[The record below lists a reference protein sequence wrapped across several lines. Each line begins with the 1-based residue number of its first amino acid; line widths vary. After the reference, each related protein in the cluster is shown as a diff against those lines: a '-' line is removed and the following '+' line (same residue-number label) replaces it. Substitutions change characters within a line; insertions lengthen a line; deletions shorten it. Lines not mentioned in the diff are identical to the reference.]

1 MSYKKTVK
9 AVKPFVF
16 SNNSNFKLAVY
27 NSWVKEGGKGI
38 CGRWYAKFYKSIS
51 YHLDMPSVCENKKT
65 ARLCFVEGTSLLF
78 DTFPD
83 YIFYEI
89 IPIIW
94 VCWPSFWVAME
105 KFLRKHNVRT
115 AFFTS
120 SQTADHF
127 KSVFPTCNIFH
138 LPEGI
143 DTQIYKPGKPLRER
157 SIDYLEYGRCSCIVD
172 SAKLDDSINVVSS
185 RNELN
190 GLATREDLVNALA
203 DSKITIA
210 MTRLDNQPEI
220 AEGIDTLTQRYWEC
234 MLSGVILL
242 GRAPLELINF
252 IGYDPTVKIELDNV
266 NMQIKYILSH
276 IENFQDLV
284 DRNRSVALQK
294 GDWSGRIKTI
304 MQQLT
309 LGGYKI

>member
-1 MSYKKTVK
+1 MTKIVK
-9 AVKPFVF
+9 AVRPYWYKM
-16 SNNSNFKLAVY
+16 NSNFKVAPYLAWME
-27 NSWVKEGGKGI
+27 SGGI
-38 CGRWYAKFYKSIS
+38 CIDSRPLEKFYEGLS
-51 YHLDMPSVCENKKT
+51 YHLDLPTIAHNKKE
-65 ARLCFVEGTSLLF
+65 ARLRFVEAACLRF

-83 YIFYEI
+83 YLFYEI
-89 IPIIW
+89 IPVIW
-94 VCWPSFWVAME
+94 DCWPSFWETIE
-105 KFLRKHNVRT
+105 KFFRKHNVKT

-138 LPEGI
+138 MPEGI
-143 DTQIYKPGKPLRER
+143 DTQIYNPGKPLRER

-294 GDWSGRIKTI
+294 GNWSGRIKTI

-309 LGGYKI
+309 LWGYKI

>member
-1 MSYKKTVK
+1 MTKIVK
-9 AVKPFVF
+9 AVRPYWYKM
-16 SNNSNFKLAVY
+16 NSNFKVAPYLAWME
-27 NSWVKEGGKGI
+27 SGGI
-38 CGRWYAKFYKSIS
+38 CIDSRPLEKFYEGLS
-51 YHLDMPSVCENKKT
+51 YHLDLPTIAHNKKE
-65 ARLCFVEGTSLLF
+65 ARLRFVEAACLRF

-83 YIFYEI
+83 YLFYEI
-89 IPIIW
+89 IPVIW
-94 VCWPSFWVAME
+94 DCWPSFWETIE
-105 KFLRKHNVRT
+105 KFFRKHNVKT

-138 LPEGI
+138 MPEGI

-220 AEGIDTLTQRYWEC
+220 AKGIDTLTQRYWEC

-242 GRAPLELINF
+242 GRAPLELIDF
-252 IGYDPTVKIELDNV
+252 IGYDPTVKIDLNNV
-266 NMQIKYILSH
+266 DFQILEILNH
-276 IENFQDLV
+276 IEDYQDLV
-284 DRNRSVALQK
+284 DRNRTVALQK
-294 GDWSGRIKTI
+294 GDWSDRIKTI

-309 LGGYKI
+309 LLEYKI

>member
-1 MSYKKTVK
+1 MRKTIRAKK
-9 AVKPFVF
+9 PYIYI
-16 SNNSNFKLAVY
+16 NNSNFKLAP
-27 NSWVKEGGKGI
+27 WEECVKAGFLSTGNRPLEK
-38 CGRWYAKFYKSIS
+38 YYESLS
-51 YHLDMPSVCENKKT
+51 YHLNLPTLHTNPKE
-65 ARLCFVEGTSLLF
+65 ARLCFCEGGSFRF

-83 YIFYEI
+83 YLFFEI
-89 IPIIW
+89 IPLIW
-94 VCWPSFWVAME
+94 DCWPSFWETIE
-105 KFLRKHNVRT
+105 KFFRKHNVKT

-185 RNELN
+185 RNERN

-220 AEGIDTLTQRYWEC
+220 AEGVDTLTQRYWEC

-242 GRAPLELINF
+242 GRAPQELIDF
-252 IGYDPTVKIELDNV
+252 IGYDPTVKIELGNV
-266 NMQIKYILSH
+266 NLQIKYILSH
-276 IENFQDLV
+276 IEDYQDFV
-284 DRNRSVALQK
+284 DKNRAVALQK
-294 GDWSGRIKTI
+294 GDWSDRINTI

-309 LGGYKI
+309 LLGYKI

>member
-1 MSYKKTVK
+1 MTKIVK
-9 AVKPFVF
+9 AVRPYCYKM
-16 SNNSNFKLAVY
+16 NSNFKVAPYLAWME
-27 NSWVKEGGKGI
+27 SGGI
-38 CGRWYAKFYKSIS
+38 CIDSRPLEKFYEGLS
-51 YHLDMPSVCENKKT
+51 YHLDLPTIAHNKKE
-65 ARLCFVEGTSLLF
+65 ARLRFVEAACLRF

-83 YIFYEI
+83 YLFYEI
-89 IPIIW
+89 IPVIW
-94 VCWPSFWVAME
+94 DCWPSFWETIE
-105 KFLRKHNVRT
+105 KFFRKHNVKT

-252 IGYDPTVKIELDNV
+252 IGYDPTIKIELDNV

-309 LGGYKI
+309 LWGYKI

>member
-1 MSYKKTVK
+1 MKKIY
-9 AVKPFVF
+9 AVKPFVYP
-16 SNNSNFKLAVY
+16 NNSNFKLAVF
-27 NSWVKEGGKGI
+27 NSWVNEGGKCI
-38 CGRWYAKFYKSIS
+38 DERWYRKYYKRIS
-51 YHLDMPSVCENKKT
+51 YHLSLPTFCEKKN
-65 ARLCFVEGTSLLF
+65 ARLCFVEGASLLF

-83 YIFYEI
+83 YVFHEI
-89 IPIIW
+89 IPMIW
-94 VCWPSFWVAME
+94 DCWPRYWDTME
-105 KFLRKHNVRT
+105 KFFRKHNVKT

-138 LPEGI
+138 MPEGI

>member
-1 MSYKKTVK
+1 MTKIVK
-9 AVKPFVF
+9 AVRPYWYKM
-16 SNNSNFKLAVY
+16 NSNFKVAPYLAWME
-27 NSWVKEGGKGI
+27 SGGI
-38 CGRWYAKFYKSIS
+38 CIDSRPLEKFYEGLS
-51 YHLDMPSVCENKKT
+51 YHLDLPTIAHNKKE
-65 ARLCFVEGTSLLF
+65 ARLRFVEAACLRF

-83 YIFYEI
+83 YLFYEI
-89 IPIIW
+89 IPVIW
-94 VCWPSFWVAME
+94 DCWPSFWETIE
-105 KFLRKHNVRT
+105 KFFRKHNVKT

-294 GDWSGRIKTI
+294 GNWSGRIKTI

-309 LGGYKI
+309 LWGYKI

>member
-1 MSYKKTVK
+1 
-9 AVKPFVF
+9 
-16 SNNSNFKLAVY
+16 
-27 NSWVKEGGKGI
+27 
-38 CGRWYAKFYKSIS
+38 
-51 YHLDMPSVCENKKT
+51 LDLPTIAHNKKES
-65 ARLCFVEGTSLLF
+65 RLRFVEAACLRF

-83 YIFYEI
+83 YLFYEI
-89 IPIIW
+89 IPVIW
-94 VCWPSFWVAME
+94 DCWPSFWETIE
-105 KFLRKHNVRT
+105 KFFRKHNVKT

-120 SQTADHF
+120 SQTAEHF
-127 KSVFPTCNIFH
+127 KGVFPKCNIFH

>member
-1 MSYKKTVK
+1 MTKIVK
-9 AVKPFVF
+9 AVRPYWYKM
-16 SNNSNFKLAVY
+16 NSNFKVAPYLAWME
-27 NSWVKEGGKGI
+27 SGGI
-38 CGRWYAKFYKSIS
+38 CIDSRPLEKFYEGLS
-51 YHLDMPSVCENKKT
+51 YHLDLPTIAHNKKE
-65 ARLCFVEGTSLLF
+65 ARLRFVEAACLRF

-83 YIFYEI
+83 YLFYEI
-89 IPIIW
+89 IPVIW
-94 VCWPSFWVAME
+94 DCWPSFWETIE
-105 KFLRKHNVRT
+105 KFFRKHNVKT

-309 LGGYKI
+309 LWGYKI

>member
-1 MSYKKTVK
+1 MTKIVK
-9 AVKPFVF
+9 AVRPYWYKM
-16 SNNSNFKLAVY
+16 NSNFKVAPYLAWME
-27 NSWVKEGGKGI
+27 SGGI
-38 CGRWYAKFYKSIS
+38 CIDSRPLEKFYEGLS
-51 YHLDMPSVCENKKT
+51 YHLDLPTIAHNKKE
-65 ARLCFVEGTSLLF
+65 ARLRFVEAACLRF

-83 YIFYEI
+83 YLFYEI
-89 IPIIW
+89 IPVIW
-94 VCWPSFWVAME
+94 DCWPSFWETIE
-105 KFLRKHNVRT
+105 KFFRKHNVKT

-252 IGYDPTVKIELDNV
+252 IGYDPTVKINLDNV

-294 GDWSGRIKTI
+294 GNWSGRIKTI

-309 LGGYKI
+309 LWGYKI

>member
-1 MSYKKTVK
+1 MTKIVK
-9 AVKPFVF
+9 AVRPYWYKM
-16 SNNSNFKLAVY
+16 NSNFKVAPYLAWME
-27 NSWVKEGGKGI
+27 SGGI
-38 CGRWYAKFYKSIS
+38 CIDSRPLEKFYEGLS
-51 YHLDMPSVCENKKT
+51 YHLDLPTIAHNKKE
-65 ARLCFVEGTSLLF
+65 ARLRFVEAACLRF

-83 YIFYEI
+83 YLFYEI
-89 IPIIW
+89 IPVIW
-94 VCWPSFWVAME
+94 DCWPSFWETIE
-105 KFLRKHNVRT
+105 KFFRKHNVKT

-234 MLSGVILL
+234 MLSGIILL

-294 GDWSGRIKTI
+294 GNWSGRIKTI

-309 LGGYKI
+309 LWGYKI

>member
-1 MSYKKTVK
+1 MTKIVK
-9 AVKPFVF
+9 AVRPYWYKM
-16 SNNSNFKLAVY
+16 NSNFKVAPYLAWME
-27 NSWVKEGGKGI
+27 SGGI
-38 CGRWYAKFYKSIS
+38 CIDSRPLEKFYEGLS
-51 YHLDMPSVCENKKT
+51 YHLDLPTIAHNKKE
-65 ARLCFVEGTSLLF
+65 ARLRFVEAACLRF

-83 YIFYEI
+83 YLFYEI
-89 IPIIW
+89 IPVIW
-94 VCWPSFWVAME
+94 DCWPSFWETIE
-105 KFLRKHNVRT
+105 KFFRKHNVKT

-252 IGYDPTVKIELDNV
+252 IGYDPTIKIELDNV

-294 GDWSGRIKTI
+294 GNWSGRIKTI

-309 LGGYKI
+309 LWGYKI

>member
-1 MSYKKTVK
+1 MGKNVK
-9 AVKPFVF
+9 AVRPYWYKM
-16 SNNSNFKLAVY
+16 NSNFKVAPYLAWME
-27 NSWVKEGGKGI
+27 SGGI
-38 CGRWYAKFYKSIS
+38 CIDSRPLEKFYEGLS
-51 YHLDMPSVCENKKT
+51 YHLDLPTIAHNKKE
-65 ARLCFVEGTSLLF
+65 ARLRFVEAACLRF

-83 YIFYEI
+83 YLFYEI
-89 IPIIW
+89 IPVIW
-94 VCWPSFWVAME
+94 DCWPSFWETIE
-105 KFLRKHNVRT
+105 KFFRKHNVKT

-138 LPEGI
+138 MPEGI

-220 AEGIDTLTQRYWEC
+220 ADGIDTLTQRYWEN
-234 MLSGVILL
+234 MLSRNVMV
-242 GRAPLELINF
+242 GRAPQELIDL
-252 IGYDPTVKIELDNV
+252 IGYNPVVDIDVTNPIG
-266 NMQIKYILSH
+266 QIKSIIDNIEDYQELVDKNWESA
-276 IENFQDLV
+276 IEN
-284 DRNRSVALQK
+284 A
-294 GDWSGRIKTI
+294 DWTFRINK
-304 MQQLT
+304 MFSL
-309 LGGYKI
+309 LEDCGYEVG

>member
-1 MSYKKTVK
+1 MTKIVK
-9 AVKPFVF
+9 AVRPYWYKM
-16 SNNSNFKLAVY
+16 NSNFKVAPYLAWME
-27 NSWVKEGGKGI
+27 SGGI
-38 CGRWYAKFYKSIS
+38 CIDSRPLEKFYEGLS
-51 YHLDMPSVCENKKT
+51 YHLDLPTIAHNKKE
-65 ARLCFVEGTSLLF
+65 ARLRFVEAACLRF

-83 YIFYEI
+83 YLFYEI
-89 IPIIW
+89 IPVIW
-94 VCWPSFWVAME
+94 DCWPSFWETIE
-105 KFLRKHNVRT
+105 KFFRKHNVKT

-138 LPEGI
+138 MPEGI

>member
-1 MSYKKTVK
+1 MTKIVK
-9 AVKPFVF
+9 AVRPYWYKM
-16 SNNSNFKLAVY
+16 NSNFKVAPYLAWME
-27 NSWVKEGGKGI
+27 SGGI
-38 CGRWYAKFYKSIS
+38 CIDSRPLEKFYEGLS
-51 YHLDMPSVCENKKT
+51 YHLDLPTIAHNKKE
-65 ARLCFVEGTSLLF
+65 ARLRFVEAACLRF

-83 YIFYEI
+83 YLFYEI
-89 IPIIW
+89 IPVIW
-94 VCWPSFWVAME
+94 DCWPSFWETIE
-105 KFLRKHNVRT
+105 KFFRKHNVKT

-138 LPEGI
+138 MPEGI

-294 GDWSGRIKTI
+294 GNWSGRIKTI

-309 LGGYKI
+309 LWGYKI

>member
-1 MSYKKTVK
+1 MTKIVK
-9 AVKPFVF
+9 AVRPYWYKM
-16 SNNSNFKLAVY
+16 NSNFKVAPYLAWME
-27 NSWVKEGGKGI
+27 SGGI
-38 CGRWYAKFYKSIS
+38 CIDSRPLEKFYEGLS
-51 YHLDMPSVCENKKT
+51 YHLDLPTIAHNKKE
-65 ARLCFVEGTSLLF
+65 ARLRFVEAACLRF

-83 YIFYEI
+83 YLFYEI
-89 IPIIW
+89 IPVIW
-94 VCWPSFWVAME
+94 DCWPSLWETIE
-105 KFLRKHNVRT
+105 KFFRKHNVKT

-294 GDWSGRIKTI
+294 GNWSGRIKTI

-309 LGGYKI
+309 LWGYKI

>member
-1 MSYKKTVK
+1 MTKIVK
-9 AVKPFVF
+9 AVRPYWYKM
-16 SNNSNFKLAVY
+16 NSNFKVAPYLAWME
-27 NSWVKEGGKGI
+27 SGGI
-38 CGRWYAKFYKSIS
+38 CIDFRPLEKFYEGLS
-51 YHLDMPSVCENKKT
+51 YHLDLPTIAHNKKE
-65 ARLCFVEGTSLLF
+65 ARLRFVEAACLRF

-83 YIFYEI
+83 YLFYEI
-89 IPIIW
+89 IPVIW
-94 VCWPSFWVAME
+94 DCWPSFWETIE
-105 KFLRKHNVRT
+105 KFFRKHNVKT

>member
-1 MSYKKTVK
+1 MTKIVK
-9 AVKPFVF
+9 AVRPYCYKM
-16 SNNSNFKLAVY
+16 NSNFKVAPYLAWME
-27 NSWVKEGGKGI
+27 SGGI
-38 CGRWYAKFYKSIS
+38 CIDSRPLEKFYEGLS
-51 YHLDMPSVCENKKT
+51 YHLDLPTIAHNKKE
-65 ARLCFVEGTSLLF
+65 ARLRFVEAACLRF

-83 YIFYEI
+83 YLFYEI
-89 IPIIW
+89 IPVIW
-94 VCWPSFWVAME
+94 DCWPSFWETIE
-105 KFLRKHNVRT
+105 KFFRKHNVKT

-276 IENFQDLV
+276 IDNFQDLV

-309 LGGYKI
+309 LWGYKI